1 MPAFVL
7 HAHFYQPPRENPWT
21 GAVPREASAA
31 PAHDWNER
39 ITTEC
44 YRPNAF
50 ARIVDDAGAV
60 VAIVNNYSLMSFDLG
75 PTLAVWLEQH
85 HPDVL
90 ERIVEAD
97 RAHGTAIAHPFHHSI
112 LPLATAADA
121 RTEIRWGIA
130 EFRHRFGRVPAG
142 FWLPE
147 TALDDAVLAM
157 LVEEGV
163 SFTIVAPTQLAVAP
177 AAVPARWHHPDGR
190 GIDLVVYDGELA
202 QQLAFGMSGLNAQAL
217 LDEFARHRV
226 APLVVAAT
234 DGETFGHHH
243 PFTERAVAYAFAVLA
258 KRAGIATGSL
268 ADRLGEVVD
277 RQHARVIPSAWSCA
291 HGLDRW
297 RRDCGCTTGGELG
310 WNQQWRAPLRAA
322 LERLRDHAHSAFETL
337 GASVF
342 NDPWAARDDY
352 VGVLLDPH
360 SVEAFAAKHLRG
372 DADLVRALTLL
383 EMQRHALAMFTSCG
397 WFFSDLAGL
406 EAVQNLRYAAR
417 CFDLLVELGDTPP
430 IEDVLALL
438 AQARSNDPAE
448 GDGRR
453 VWERRVLSA
462 RVEADRIVAH
472 LAIVELLRGGASS
485 SIGAFDVNVIRHART
500 RGPVAR
506 LETGRVDLM
515 HRRTRRVTQ
524 WSYAVAGDEHYDVLG
539 VVLPVADAVSSDAV
553 AIELHRL
560 AEVSATIGPVHQ
572 LLIERH
578 GGRRFGLD
586 VMIMDLAPRLVG
598 DIAAPALM
606 ALTRRALGSGHVG
619 HVRAARRFLRSLE
632 TAGVPVDIAP
642 VQEAFYR
649 ANEVAALPPELDDLG
664 RDLRLAVGSLG
675 LS

>member
-39 ITTEC
+39 ITAEC

-50 ARIVDDAGAV
+50 ARIVNDAGAV
-60 VAIVNNYSLMSFDLG
+60 VAIVNNYGLISFDIG

-90 ERIVEAD
+90 DRIVEAD
-97 RAHGTAIAHPFHHSI
+97 RAHGTAIAHPFHHTI
-112 LPLATAADA
+112 LPLATRADA

-130 EFRHRFGRVPAG
+130 DFRRRFGRAPAG

-147 TALDDAVLAM
+147 TALDDSVLAL
-157 LVEEGV
+157 LVDEGV
-163 SFTIVAPTQLAVAP
+163 SFTVVAPTQLSTAP
-177 AAVPARWHHPDGR
+177 SAVPARWHHPDGR

-226 APLVVAAT
+226 SPLVVAAT

-243 PFTERAVAYAFAVLA
+243 PFTERAVAYAFGVLA
-258 KRAGIATGSL
+258 ERAGVSSGALSDRL
-268 ADRLGEVVD
+268 ADVAE
-277 RQHARVIPSAWSCA
+277 RQHTGVIPSAWSCA

-297 RRDCGCTTGGELG
+297 RRDCGCSTGGEPG

-322 LERLRDHAHSAFETL
+322 LERLRDHAHGVFETL
-337 GASVF
+337 GTEVF

-352 VGVLLDPH
+352 VDVYLD
-360 SVEAFAAKHLRG
+360 AQALDTFAARHVRS
-372 DADLVRALTLL
+372 DADITKALTLL

-406 EAVQNLRYAAR
+406 ETVQNLRYAAR
-417 CFDLLVELGDTPP
+417 CVDLLVELGDSPP
-430 IEDVLALL
+430 IEDVLAIL
-438 AQARSNDPAE
+438 ADARSNDPAE

-462 RVEADRIVAH
+462 RVEADRVVAH
-472 LAIVELLRGGASS
+472 LSIIELLRGGASS
-485 SIGAFDVNVIRHART
+485 SIGVFDVKVVRHART

-524 WSYAVAGDEHYDVLG
+524 WSYAVAGDDHYDVLG
-539 VVLPVADAVSSDAV
+539 VVSAVTDAVASDAI

-560 AEVSATIGPVHQ
+560 ADVTASIAPLHQ
-572 LLIERH
+572 MLVDRH

-586 VMIMDLAPRLVG
+586 VMIMDLSPRLAV

-606 ALTRRALGSGHVG
+606 ALTRRALGSGQLG

-632 TAGVPVDIAP
+632 AAGVPVDIAP

-649 ANEVAALPPELDDLG
+649 ANELAPLPSELDDLG

-675 LS
+675 LN